1 MRLPKAVTGLLT
13 LAASA
18 WLLTGGAW
26 AGAWPQKPRIEA
38 YSDYDEFVRATAAY
52 RRIMQGQEVPP
63 LPSAVPELTPLSS
76 RTLTELPADSPEM
89 NDPLSEDYPPPIV
102 VTGPEDMNDA
112 VEKAKSFIHPNYT
125 APLRYNRSTSQS
137 FPLTHAGAR
146 LLESSAVTDLLFG
159 HAGATDA
166 QHLLLALIHQD
177 EMLSVERA
185 GTYGERFLDIQ
196 AQSSLFL
203 VPEASIDRAAFMKA
217 GLPEVTIE
225 SFRR

>member
-1 MRLPKAVTGLLT
+1 MRLPRAVPGLLT

-18 WLLTGGAW
+18 WLVTGFAW

-38 YSDYDEFVRATAAY
+38 YSNYDEFVRATTAY
-52 RRIMQGQEVPP
+52 RRILLEQDAPP
-63 LPSAVPELTPLSS
+63 LLPGLPKITPQSS
-76 RTLTELPADSPEM
+76 RTLTELSADSPEM

-102 VTGPEDMNDA
+102 VNGPEDMNDA

-137 FPLTHAGAR
+137 FPLTHAGNR

-159 HAGATDA
+159 HAGSADA
-166 QHLLLALIHQD
+166 QRLLLALIHQD

-196 AQSSLFL
+196 AQSSPFL
-203 VPEASIDRAAFMKA
+203 KPEVFIDRSAFMRA
-217 GLPEVTIE
+217 GMPEGTIE

>member
-1 MRLPKAVTGLLT
+1 MRLPGAVTGLLT

-18 WLLTGGAW
+18 WLVTGVAW
-26 AGAWPQKPRIEA
+26 ADAWPQKPRIEA

-52 RRIMQGQEVPP
+52 RRIMQGQVVPSLPPALPEVT
-63 LPSAVPELTPLSS
+63 PSPS

-102 VTGPEDMNDA
+102 VTGPEDMEDA

-137 FPLTHAGAR
+137 FPLTHAGNR

-159 HAGATDA
+159 HAGSADA
-166 QHLLLALIHQD
+166 QRLLLALIHQD

-196 AQSSLFL
+196 AQSSLFQK
-203 VPEASIDRAAFMKA
+203 PDIFIDRSAFMKV
-217 GLPEVTIE
+217 GMPEGTIE